1 MLESAARESTMCCIQ
16 TATRTQDV
24 GIRLTPHAVPDE
36 KAARGLLAAENYPH
50 PRKWTGG
57 PGHGYPWH
65 GHGNHKVLFVLAGSI
80 TFEDEGRKT
89 YRMTVGDRLDIEA
102 GTEHAATAGPE
113 GVECMES
120 HK

>member
-1 MLESAARESTMCCIQ
+1 M
-16 TATRTQDV
+16 
-24 GIRLTPHAVPDE
+24 
-36 KAARGLLAAENYPH
+36 LAAENYPH